1 MNAPEL
7 QSGSNENTSIY
18 AFNGLLPSRST
29 FAFTGGGGGDD
40 DGDEPLGE
48 NKRLKLV
55 QVPLP
60 GQAEGHPK
68 FNNLDEIYQKKITNS
83 LNSNEKNTLKEK

>member
-1 MNAPEL
+1 MN
-7 QSGSNENTSIY
+7 GSNENTSIY

-48 NKRLKLV
+48 SKRLKLV

-68 FNNLDEIYQKKITNS
+68 FNNLDEIYKKK
-83 LNSNEKNTLKEK
+83 LQTLSIQMRKIPIIERKIKKR

>member
-1 MNAPEL
+1 MN
-7 QSGSNENTSIY
+7 GSNENTSIY

-48 NKRLKLV
+48 SKRLKLV

-68 FNNLDEIYQKKITNS
+68 FNNLDEIYQKK
-83 LNSNEKNTLKEK
+83 LQTLSIQMRKIPIIERKIKKR